1 MFHCTTQLE
10 MINAPNLY
18 CHDNHKESIVPAI
31 CNEFKL
37 RVQGSI
43 IEGYLELQIQKSYRW
58 PCTTQEYMVI
68 QMSQAQSVNIHSNH
82 NKIALESGPK
92 FLMSSSNPAD

>member
-1 MFHCTTQLE
+1 

-18 CHDNHKESIVPAI
+18 CHDNHEESIVPAI

-43 IEGYLELQIQKSYRW
+43 IEGYLELQIQKSYWW

-68 QMSQAQSVNIHSNH
+68 QMSQPQSVNIHSNH
-82 NKIALESGPK
+82 NKIALESGHK